1 MIPPALDH
9 VSMLNDL
16 RDWGWL
22 DFKIETV
29 CGFGR
34 GYVAQL
40 RCYNIKEMS
49 YNRAA
54 RLHNF
59 WEEEQDLHW
68 QRQAKLANST
78 QVGVGSTAR
87 A

>member
-16 RDWGWL
+16 RDWGWSDYKL
-22 DFKIETV
+22 EMA
-29 CGFGR
+29 CGFSR

-40 RCYNIKEMS
+40 RCANINEMS

-54 RLHNF
+54 RLFNF
-59 WEEEQDLHW
+59 WEAEQELYW
-68 QRQAKLANST
+68 ERELAKST
-78 QVGVGSTAR
+78 EVLGPSTGWR
-87 A
+87 